1 MRVRAQHMPEPV
13 DRSRLRGMTTRVEV
27 IQVGRMRVQVAHN
40 AQDAAKIRLQH
51 LHNNHPDATANDPQS
66 LARHLP
72 HRRAA
77 MARRSVPGG
86 LTSKDICA
94 LTFIHPFV

>member
-1 MRVRAQHMPEPV
+1 MVMPVAGTGRAQV
-13 DRSRLRGMTTRVEV
+13 R
-27 IQVGRMRVQVAHN
+27 IAHTS
-40 AQDAAKIRLQH
+40 QDAAEIRLQH

-86 LTSKDICA
+86 LTSKDTWA
-94 LTFIHPFV
+94 LTFIYPFV